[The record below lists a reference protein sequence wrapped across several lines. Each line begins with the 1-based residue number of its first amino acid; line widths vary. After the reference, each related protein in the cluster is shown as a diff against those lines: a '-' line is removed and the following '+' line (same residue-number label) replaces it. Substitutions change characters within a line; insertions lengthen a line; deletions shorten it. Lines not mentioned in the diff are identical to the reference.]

1 MAVCTWC
8 DREMLTADSC
18 SIEAFHR
25 DGRRLECRPFGQ
37 EQGWPTTAARCGDC
51 GVERGG
57 WHHPGCDIQRCP
69 SCGGQL
75 LSCGCRFDEDG
86 DELDEDE

>member
-1 MAVCTWC
+1 MAVCSWC
-8 DREMLTADSC
+8 TLEMKTARSC
-18 SIEAFHR
+18 SVEAFHR
-25 DGRRLECRPFGQ
+25 GGRRLDFAPFGR
-37 EQGWPTTAARCGDC
+37 ERGWPTKANRCGDC

-69 SCGGQL
+69 ACGGQL

-86 DELDEDE
+86 PDEPAA